1 MISVILVI
9 YAIKSMLAILR
20 PILFAFIKSK
30 AIKKLV
36 LDILK
41 ALAKQSSNKIDD
53 QLVTIIEEKLLI

>member
-1 MISVILVI
+1 
-9 YAIKSMLAILR
+9 MLAILR

-41 ALAKQSSNKIDD
+41 SLAKQSSNKIDD
-53 QLVTIIEEKLLI
+53 QLVEIIEEKLLI